1 MPVVNMHASKG
12 EITDTANQC
21 RAWLCL
27 CFLAHNDWQLHL
39 QKKTCS
45 FAVELQVFYNIFD
58 PTVLDSIARIDDPMS
73 WRVLMVAEIA
83 GGSPRFLA
91 LS

>member
-12 EITDTANQC
+12 E
-21 RAWLCL
+21 
-27 CFLAHNDWQLHL
+27 
-39 QKKTCS
+39 CS
-45 FAVELQVFYNIFD
+45 FAVELQVSYDIFD
-58 PTVLDSIARIDDPMS
+58 PTVLEYIARFHGPMS

-83 GGSPRFLA
+83 GGSPRFFA